1 MSDAG
6 TLAVKLV
13 VLTNVVV
20 SGPEFH
26 VIVEPAVWAAGATK
40 FEPFT
45 VSVKVPLPG
54 AALAGERLVIKG
66 PPFCT
71 AFIVKVAESEGPPGS
86 GFVTVIAATPALAT
100 SVARTDTASCSEV
113 LFIVLVRIEPFQ
125 NTCDCG
131 LVTKP
136 FPEINRVNA

>member
-1 MSDAG
+1 MSDPG

-13 VLTNVVV
+13 LLTKVVV

-26 VIVEPAVWAAGATK
+26 AIVEPAVWAAGATK

-45 VSVKVPLPG
+45 VSVKAPLPG
-54 AALAGERLVIKG
+54 DALAGERLVIKG

-71 AFIVKVAESEGPPGS
+71 ALIVKVAASEGPPGS

-100 SVARTDTASCSEV
+100 SVARTETASCSV
-113 LFIVLVRIEPFQ
+113 ILLIVLVRIEPFQ